1 MWYNQFTLL
10 VLAKEIKNTF
20 QETDMIAWEDNGA
33 LYNSSSLGW
42 RLQTEV
48 AYASLI

>member
-1 MWYNQFTLL
+1 MWYDQFTFL

-20 QETDMIAWEDNGA
+20 QEIAMITWEDHSA
-33 LYNSSSLGW
+33 LYNSSPLAW